1 MASKASG
8 GKKKSTSKNPTQK
21 PSAKVTKKSTK
32 KPAAKSRKTSS
43 KKKKTGNV
51 KKGIVITLIIIVILI
66 AATLTYLFTNLN
78 MIVKMAI
85 EKYGTEAVQTAVRVK
100 RVNIQIKEGSAFI
113 EGLTVANPKG
123 FETPLAFSLGKTG
136 ADIDLTSLKTDKIG
150 IEDIV
155 VEAPEIFVEIN
166 KDNKN
171 NLNEL
176 MKNLPKSSSAKKTS
190 EGKKETKEA
199 KLHIHHIIFEKGKIY
214 ARVVPMD
221 RDYELNMPKVEMHN
235 LRGTPQEITKQI
247 IQKLGKVAVKEVQRK
262 GVGQAADKLKK
273 EATKKVT
280 DNLKKKLGF

>member
-8 GKKKSTSKNPTQK
+8 GKKKTTSGKSVKNRNTKTAQKTAKKPGIKSQKSTSG
-21 PSAKVTKKSTK
+21 KKSSN
-32 KPAAKSRKTSS
+32 A
-43 KKKKTGNV
+43 V
-51 KKGIVITLIIIVILI
+51 KGIVITLIVTVILI
-66 AATLTYLFTNLN
+66 AAVVIYFLTNLN

-85 EKYGTEAVQTAVRVK
+85 EKYGTEAIQTTVRVK
-100 RVNIQIKEGSAFI
+100 SINIQLREGSAFI
-113 EGLTVANPKG
+113 NGLTVANPEG

-136 ADIDLTSLKTDKIG
+136 ADIDLASLKTDEIG

-166 KDNKN
+166 RENKN

-176 MKNLPKSSSAKKTS
+176 MKNLPKGSTKAKPA
-190 EGKKETKEA
+190 EGKKEQKEV
-199 KLHIHHIIFEKGKIY
+199 KLFIHHLIFEKGKIF
-214 ARVVPMD
+214 AKVVPLNK
-221 RDYELNMPKVEMHN
+221 DYELNMPKVEMRN

-247 IQKLGKVAVKEVQRK
+247 IQKLGRVAVNEVQRK

-273 EATKKVT
+273 EITKKAT